1 MKSKTLVENWTR
13 FLMKEDSEDFK
24 ETMYD
29 IGLVPMSAKPFHE
42 GHMSLIR
49 KAADECLKVIIF
61 VSTSDRKRKGEISIF
76 GEDMHM
82 IWKEIISKYLP
93 INCDIVYGGS
103 PVSNVYKEL
112 ELGMLTE
119 NIYKTY
125 AIYTGEE
132 DRNRYTSKYY
142 IDMIDRVVIRTMT
155 RGEDT
160 KAISGTLMR
169 SYLSNAS
176 EDKFLFLDGLPLEI
190 SDEDKEEIFK
200 ILFRRLN

>member
-1 MKSKTLVENWTR
+1 MKSKVLIENWKR
-13 FLMKEDSEDFK
+13 YLNESNDF
-24 ETMYD
+24 ESQYD

-49 KAADECLKVIIF
+49 KAADECKNVIIF

-76 GEDMHM
+76 GEDMKF
-82 IWKEIISKYLP
+82 IWENILSKYLP
-93 INCDIVYGGS
+93 ANCICEFGGS
-103 PVSNVYKEL
+103 PISKTYEKL
-112 ELGMLTE
+112 EEGLT
-119 NIYKTY
+119 NTNTY

-132 DRNRYTSKYY
+132 DQNRFQSKYY
-142 IDMIDRVVIRTMT
+142 IDMIDRVYIRPLI

-176 EDKFLFLDGLPLEI
+176 EDKFLFLDGLPSEI
-190 SDEDKEEIFK
+190 NDYDKQEIFN